1 MPQIINTN
9 IASLNAQR
17 NLNKSQSANQTA
29 LQRLSSGLRI
39 NSAKDDA
46 AGLAISTRFN
56 SQIRGLNVAVR
67 NAGDGIS
74 LAQTA
79 EGALGSMSDNL
90 QRVREL
96 AVQSANATNSD
107 VDREA
112 LQAEVSQLLSEVSRT
127 AEETDFNGRKLL
139 DGSFSATFQ
148 IGANAGQTLD
158 ISIAELTAGKLGAS
172 KDSGISAQGNSNALG
187 NGDLSINGVAIQ
199 ASRAEDDT
207 ASTNNSAAS
216 AIAKVEAIN
225 RAYDETGVKA
235 QVTDN
240 VASGSSMSALAG
252 TGTIS
257 INNVSIDITTTSD
270 ATQTRAGV
278 VEAINAASEQ
288 TGVMAVNSETDA
300 GGVNLV
306 AADGRNI
313 QISFDTASFT
323 NLTAANFAEATG
335 LAGGQEVVSGT
346 EYSATYEGGYTLIA
360 DSDVSEI
367 KIEGGNG
374 TGRGDLAN
382 AGLTE
387 GTYTPGQAS
396 MVTTKVS
403 DTTQAEVMGDT
414 GTNYQTSARTDA
426 GGVIIAGNANVA
438 NNSAAALIGITNA
451 TEVVIDIDG
460 TATQYTSTA
469 TEGVAQIATGINALG
484 VNVTA
489 AEQISFEITGYAAA
503 AAGGTVTFTDGVG
516 NTGAIALQADATNDY
531 DGDGAVDA
539 RDELAYITDTLNAAT
554 FSAGSSTISAKIND
568 AGTAVEVTILNTSST
583 SMQVATDAAT
593 TTLATNFGGVASLAD
608 TPTFM
613 SGELKLTKTDPTE
626 SVNVSIA
633 EQGAAGGANLLVA
646 AGNDNFDVAGE
657 NAQGA
662 SAQTALTVSVDGVDK
677 SPAALASDSTV
688 ADIAASLNGV
698 DGVSAWEEVNFRVQK
713 EALVGGDDLNA
724 TVGDTF
730 NIGGVAVAITADSAD
745 AAADYLQALADDING
760 ADFSGVD
767 MQVSAVVKNDG
778 TADYLDVQVNNFSG
792 NDVTLSTDAESR
804 RLSLD
809 ITNDG
814 TLDATTS
821 SISASAAA
829 NASDAG
835 ALQVAGS
842 LQYISDDGLD
852 VSVTI
857 SDPTGG
863 GEIIASGGASE
874 TTSFTGVN
882 GLQDGDMSINGVSI
896 GSAQAADD
904 TASATVSSDGFRIL
918 SSEKSLSGIAMVNAI
933 NAVSEETGVT
943 ASVNSTKVVGGDG
956 STLEDDIN
964 LSTDFET
971 GDQAGLYI
979 NGVNLGSVTLQGDSA
994 GVIDSDRAKADAIN
1008 LINQNSGKTGVT
1020 AIDNGVSISLEAAD
1034 GRNISI
1040 AIDDR
1045 SGSEKSIGAVFGLD
1059 ADTVEGIGEST
1070 FGDTSSIAANAV
1082 SSAESRTYETTYS
1095 TIQLDSA
1102 KEINI
1107 DIGTKGS
1114 EELAS
1119 LGLTAGT
1126 FGGGESGQFLED
1138 IDISTFEGAT
1148 AALTAI
1154 DNAIGAIASQRA
1166 DLGAIQNRIESTV
1179 SNLAITSENLSA
1191 ANSRIQDADF
1201 AAETAELSRTQVL
1214 QQAGIS
1220 ILAQANQGPQQVL
1233 SLLG

>member
-112 LQAEVSQLLSEVSRT
+112 LQAEVTQLLSEVSRT

-207 ASTNNSAAS
+207 ASTSNSAAS

-240 VASGSSMSALAG
+240 VASGSSMTALAG

-278 VEAINAASEQ
+278 VEAINAAAEQ

-300 GGVNLV
+300 GGVKLV

-403 DTTQAEVMGDT
+403 DTTQAEVMGNT
-414 GTNYQTSARTDA
+414 GTNYQSSARTDA
-426 GGVIIAGNANVA
+426 GGTNIAGTATVA
-438 NNSAAALIGITNA
+438 NNSNAAAITITTA
-451 TEVVIDIDG
+451 TEVVVDVDG
-460 TATQYTSTA
+460 TATQYTIAAGQNIAQAA
-469 TEGVAQIATGINALG
+469 TTLNANGDITVA
-484 VNVTA
+484 
-489 AEQISFEITGYAAA
+489 EEISFEITGYAAA
-503 AAGGTVTFTDGVG
+503 AAGGTVTFTDGAG

-554 FSAGSSTISAKIND
+554 FSGGTSTISAKIND
-568 AGTAVEVTILNTSST
+568 AGTAVEVTILNTSNT
-583 SMQVATDAAT
+583 SMQVVTDAGT
-593 TTLATNFGGVASLAD
+593 TSLATNFAGVASLSNTA
-608 TPTFM
+608 TFM
-613 SGELKLTKTDPTE
+613 SGELKVINDDPTKT
-626 SVNVSIA
+626 VNISTA
-633 EQGAAGGANLLVA
+633 AQGGVLGANGLA
-646 AGNDNFDVAGE
+646 AAATDNFVIAGE

-677 SPAALASDSTV
+677 SPAALAADSTV

-730 NIGGVAVAITADSAD
+730 SIGGVAVAITADSAD
-745 AAADYLQALADDING
+745 TAADYLQALADDINS
-760 ADFSGVD
+760 ADFSGAN

-778 TADYLDVQVNNFSG
+778 TNDYLDVQVNNFSG

-829 NASDAG
+829 NGSDAG
-835 ALQVAGS
+835 ALQVGGS
-842 LQYISDDGLD
+842 LQYVSDNGLD

-943 ASVNSTKVVGGDG
+943 ATVNSTKVVGGDG

-979 NGVNLGSVTLQGDSA
+979 NGVNLGSVTLQADSA

-1070 FGDTSSIAANAV
+1070 FGDTSNIAANAV

-1095 TIQLDSA
+1095 TIQLNSA

-1107 DIGTKGS
+1107 DIGTKGA

>member
-112 LQAEVSQLLSEVSRT
+112 LQAEVTQLLSEVSRT

-207 ASTNNSAAS
+207 ASTSNSAAS

-240 VASGSSMSALAG
+240 VASGSSMTALAG

-278 VEAINAASEQ
+278 VEAINAAAEQ

-300 GGVNLV
+300 GGVKLV

-323 NLTAANFAEATG
+323 NLTAANFAAATG

-403 DTTQAEVMGDT
+403 DNTSATVMAT
-414 GTNYQTSARTDA
+414 GGSNYQAAARTDA
-426 GGVIIAGNANVA
+426 GGTIVSGTGTANIVQ
-438 NNSAAALIGITNA
+438 AAAPVTGTDA
-451 TEVVIDIDG
+451 EVVVDVNG
-460 TATQYTSTA
+460 VSALATIANGQTIAEAAFTLN
-469 TEGVAQIATGINALG
+469 GVAGID
-484 VNVTA
+484 VSERIEFKIDDYTTA
-489 AEQISFEITGYAAA
+489 ASTSD
-503 AAGGTVTFTDGVG
+503 TLTFTDAGG
-516 NTGAIALQADATNDY
+516 NTLAISLPDSATNDF
-531 DGDGAVDA
+531 DGDGDFDA
-539 RDELAYITDTLNAAT
+539 QDRLGSLADAINSAT
-554 FSAGSSTISAKIND
+554 WGVSTNTISAQLDAAGTGLDVVIINNGNGAVSAVAGD
-568 AGTAVEVTILNTSST
+568 AGTTVTINGTGNLTN
-583 SMQVATDAAT
+583 VA
-593 TTLATNFGGVASLAD
+593 AD
-608 TPTFM
+608 F
-613 SGELKLTKTDPTE
+613 SGELQVTKTTASD
-626 SVNVSIA
+626 NVTMATSTNAGAFTGVELASANNTVDVIGGSNS
-633 EQGAAGGANLLVA
+633 QGAA
-646 AGNDNFDVAGE
+646 
-657 NAQGA
+657 
-662 SAQTALTVSVDGVDK
+662 AQTALTVTVDGVDV
-677 SPAALASDSTV
+677 SPAAVPRDSTV
-688 ADIAASLNGV
+688 ADVAASL
-698 DGVSAWEEVNFRVQK
+698 DGVTGISAWEEVSFSVLK
-713 EALVGGDDLNA
+713 EAAVAGNDLNA

-745 AAADYLQALADDING
+745 TDAVYLQSLADDING
-760 ADFSGVD
+760 ADFSGVE
-767 MQVSAVVKNDG
+767 MQVNAVVKYDG
-778 TADYLDVQVNNFSG
+778 TSNYLDVTVNNFSG
-792 NDVTLSTDAESR
+792 NDVTLSTDAQSR

-809 ITNDG
+809 VSQD
-814 TLDATTS
+814 
-821 SISASAAA
+821 AAA
-829 NASDAG
+829 TAVIDTVTGSAGNAIQLG
-835 ALQVAGS
+835 GS
-842 LQYISDDGLD
+842 LQYVSDDGLD
-852 VSVTI
+852 VSVTV

-863 GEIIASGGASE
+863 GEIIASGNASE
-874 TTSFTGVN
+874 SSSFTGVN

-943 ASVNSTKVVGGDG
+943 ATVNSTKVVGGDG

-1059 ADTVEGIGEST
+1059 ADTVKGIGEST
-1070 FGDTSSIAANAV
+1070 FGDTSNIAANAV

-1095 TIQLDSA
+1095 TIQLNSA

-1107 DIGTKGS
+1107 DIGTKGA

>member
-313 QISFDTASFT
+313 QLSFDTASFDD
-323 NLTAANFAEATG
+323 LTAANFAAATG
-335 LAGGQEVVSGT
+335 LAGGQELVSGT
-346 EYSATYEGGYTLIA
+346 EFSATYEGGYTLIA

-396 MVTTKVS
+396 MVTTKVT
-403 DTTQAEVMGDT
+403 DETTSTVMGT
-414 GTNYQTSARTDA
+414 GGDNYQKATRVDDGGTTIVGSAALANTSDA
-426 GGVIIAGNANVA
+426 TAANLQGAGELTAVVNVNGTAESIALASGDTVA
-438 NNSAAALIGITNA
+438 QSAAKLSAAAGIT
-451 TEVVIDIDG
+451 VVEKIEFTISDYAVDPAGDTMTFSDG
-460 TATQYTSTA
+460 TD
-469 TEGVAQIATGINALG
+469 
-484 VNVTA
+484 
-489 AEQISFEITGYAAA
+489 
-503 AAGGTVTFTDGVG
+503 TF
-516 NTGAIALQADATNDY
+516 AIALPEEATLDF
-531 DGDGAVDA
+531 DGDGDNDVNDRLGYLADA
-539 RDELAYITDTLNAAT
+539 INSGSWSGGTNTINAQLDA
-554 FSAGSSTISAKIND
+554 
-568 AGTAVEVTILNTSST
+568 AGTALEVTIVNTSGA
-583 SMQVATDAAT
+583 QINADAANANTLIT
-593 TTLATNFGGVASLAD
+593 TSLAVNLTD
-608 TPTFM
+608 TQTFL
-613 SGELKLTKTDPTE
+613 SGQLNVTKDTAADDVELSI
-626 SVNVSIA
+626 SVDA
-633 EQGAAGGANLLVA
+633 AGAAGNNVISANEFSTAVS
-646 AGNDNFDVAGE
+646 GDNS
-657 NAQGA
+657 QGA
-662 SAQTALTVSVDGVDK
+662 LAPTGLTVKIDGVDK
-677 SPAALASDSTV
+677 SPDPLDSNSTMAAV
-688 ADIAASLNGV
+688 ANELNGIE
-698 DGVSAWEEVNFRVQK
+698 GISAWEEVSFNVLK
-713 EALVGGDDLNA
+713 EAVVGDDFLNA
-724 TVGDTF
+724 TVGDTV
-730 NIGGVAVAITADSAD
+730 NIGGVAVAVTADSAD
-745 AAADYLQALADDING
+745 TAVDYLSALASDINST
-760 ADFSGVD
+760 DFNTAQ

-778 TADYLDVQVNNFSG
+778 TNDYYLDVTVQNFSG
-792 NDVTLSTDAESR
+792 SDFTISTDAQQRRLSLATDGTTTENTVTGVNALQIGGSLQYVSDDALDVDVTLSDPTKGGELIDS
-804 RLSLD
+804 
-809 ITNDG
+809 
-814 TLDATTS
+814 
-821 SISASAAA
+821 SAA
-829 NASDAG
+829 
-835 ALQVAGS
+835 
-842 LQYISDDGLD
+842 
-852 VSVTI
+852 
-857 SDPTGG
+857 
-863 GEIIASGGASE
+863 SE
-874 TTSFTGVN
+874 SSSFTGVN
-882 GLQDGDMSINGVSI
+882 GLEDGDMSINGVSI

-943 ASVNSTKVVGGDG
+943 ATVNSTKVVGGDG

-1095 TIQLDSA
+1095 TIQLNSA

-1107 DIGTKGS
+1107 DIGTKGA